1 MSSSFPSHGKT
12 TQEGAIRLIAYL
24 RGNLAHIRS
33 ESIVID
39 VNGIG
44 YEVGVHGR
52 TFSVLPGTGST
63 LTIFTYLQVLEND
76 LKLFGFLNMEEL
88 DLFKTLLTV
97 SGLGARTALNILSV
111 LKPDEFYHTVISG
124 DEKRLLSVPGIGKK
138 TAQRLVFEL
147 KDKVGKGQDIVI
159 AAAEDGSM
167 LEELMEALETLG
179 YRRSEVFPL
188 IMNMKSQGE
197 LGTGVE
203 DNIKRVL
210 RHKALQM
217 KK

>member
-1 MSSSFPSHGKT
+1 M
-12 TQEGAIRLIAYL
+12 IAFL
-24 RGNLAHIRS
+24 RGNLAQS
-33 ESIVID
+33 KTDSIVVD

-44 YEVGVHGR
+44 YEVGVHNR
-52 TFSVLPGTGST
+52 TFSMLPRTGSP

-76 LKLFGFLNMEEL
+76 LKLFGFLNIEEL
-88 DLFKTLLTV
+88 ELFKTLLTI

-111 LKPDEFYHTVISG
+111 LKPDEFYQTVITA
-124 DEKRLLSVPGIGKK
+124 DEKRLLTVPGIGKK

-147 KDKVGKGQDIVI
+147 KDKVGKGQDMVI

-167 LEELMEALETLG
+167 LEELLEALETLG
-179 YRRSEVFPL
+179 YQRSEIFPL
-188 IMNMKSQGE
+188 IMSMKSQGE
-197 LGTGVE
+197 LGTRVE

-210 RHKALQM
+210 RHKAVQM

>member
-1 MSSSFPSHGKT
+1 MSPSFLSAGKNI
-12 TQEGAIRLIAYL
+12 QKGAIRLIAFL
-24 RGNLAHIRS
+24 RGNLAQSKID
-33 ESIVID
+33 SIIID

-52 TFSVLPGTGST
+52 TLSMLPGTGSPLT
-63 LTIFTYLQVLEND
+63 LFTFLQVLDND

-88 DLFKTLLTV
+88 ELFKTLITI

-111 LKPDEFYHTVISG
+111 LKPDEFYQTVISA
-124 DEKRLLSVPGIGKK
+124 DEKRLLTIPGIGKK

-147 KDKVGKGQDIVI
+147 KDKVGKGQDMVI
-159 AAAEDGSM
+159 TAVEDGAM
-167 LEELMEALETLG
+167 IEELLEALEALG
-179 YRRSEVFPL
+179 YQRSEVFPL

-197 LGTGVE
+197 LADRLE
-203 DNIKRVL
+203 DSIKRVL